1 MANGMS
7 MVWEPLRIVA
17 SGTITGNYIALG
29 TPLEHPA
36 RIIDITN
43 LCNETLYLSIDGVN
57 DHIVVPADAGKV
69 KDICAARSGG
79 DLGGA
84 YVAVNTTF
92 YVRSPTD
99 AATGGS
105 IYLEVQYIFGD

>member
-1 MANGMS
+1 MS
-7 MVWEPLRIVA
+7 MVWDPLRIAAAGV
-17 SGTITGNYIALG
+17 ITGNYIAVG
-29 TPLEHPA
+29 TPLQHPA

-43 LCNETLYLSIDGVN
+43 LCNETLYMSTDGIE
-57 DHIVVPADAGKV
+57 DMIVVPADAGKV

-92 YVRSPTD
+92 YVRSPSG
-99 AATGGS
+99 AATGDS
-105 IYLEVQYIFGD
+105 VFIEIQYIFGD